1 MRDLHALAGVFPVG
15 VFLVV
20 HILTNAR
27 ALSGQAAFDGAVG
40 FWDGLPLAWL
50 LELVLVLAP
59 LAFHAGYG
67 VVLMLRPRALA
78 DSPYPA
84 DWRVVVRGAAWVSL
98 VFIAYHAYAMG
109 MAKYG
114 LGIGARSLH
123 TAVAAHL
130 SAATGSATGLLMPW
144 TAILYLVGLAA
155 TTTHFAAGTWS
166 YLVRTKRT
174 PTQDARRRAAYGTGA
189 AGLVLFALSSSTVIG
204 FATGSPL
211 FPPAAAASPCPLPP
225 LPAPASPA
233 ASAPAPPAAP
243 AASH

>member
-27 ALSGQAAFDGAVG
+27 ALSGQVAFDRAAG
-40 FWDGLPLAWL
+40 FWDALPVAWL
-50 LELVLVLAP
+50 VELVLVLVP

-84 DWRVVVRGAAWVSL
+84 DWRIVVRGAAWVSL

-114 LGIGARSLH
+114 MGTGARSLH

-130 SAATGSATGLLMPW
+130 SNASGSATGLLMPW
-144 TAILYLVGLAA
+144 TAIFYLVGLAA

-174 PTQDARRRAAYGTGA
+174 PTQQARRRAAFGMGA
-189 AGLVLFALSSSTVIG
+189 AGLVLFALASSTVIG

-211 FPPAAAASPCPLPP
+211 FPPVAEAAPCPLPP
-225 LPAPASPA
+225 LPPASAASPA
-233 ASAPAPPAAP
+233 PAPAP
-243 AASH
+243 SH